1 MFWSPPKWPFHL
13 FPFVGASTVDSSFR
27 DAVLGYGRVRTVS
40 CVTSTV
46 PVIVL
51 RSGNNLT
58 VEKCIRHKVLTPH
71 LHYIPWS
78 YLPNAYKGK

>member
-1 MFWSPPKWPFHL
+1 MA

-51 RSGNNLT
+51 RSGNDLT
-58 VEKCIRHKVLTPH
+58 VETKKKQSIHCTIARLKMYPPQSLNSSSPFLGSNLT
-71 LHYIPWS
+71 
-78 YLPNAYKGK
+78 NA